1 MSKYYISGASW
12 VARPV
17 CSLFFLF
24 FLFCFWFCF
33 VSFVLWLQNNFFS
46 LRKSGLKLNII
57 INHLVVMEVQIQK
70 IDLSIFLAIVDLVHP
85 WDASGSKNTVCVLEQ
100 YLCGCLG

>member
-1 MSKYYISGASW
+1 
-12 VARPV
+12 
-17 CSLFFLF
+17 
-24 FLFCFWFCF
+24 
-33 VSFVLWLQNNFFS
+33 
-46 LRKSGLKLNII
+46 
-57 INHLVVMEVQIQK
+57 MEVQIQK